1 MKNCVP
7 FQTQLASIME
17 VLAKAAVAEISK
29 LVEDGS
35 VVLRLEVSRSHKE
48 IDSLRR
54 KLQQVEGELRSTQ
67 EAAAREIRSIGVQVE
82 DQFGR
87 AGVFPTGAVLGGDG
101 GGKQCLFGQKHF
113 EEESDAQARPLSGFT
128 VKAEQEEEHVA
139 RRLNQTGCEPSAG
152 RLNNLGSEYV
162 MYERDSQLWTS
173 FTQEDSDVETDDPVC
188 SNATEH
194 FSQNLSIHTQL
205 QHAPATMEVSG
216 NTLPSLGKDVHI
228 VEAVLVKEEAGVQC
242 SYSEEN
248 SSEMGGTQQTEY
260 RQPPLSIN
268 DNLTSQLWQPL
279 QQPPLD
285 WQIGVAE
292 SITDPNSN
300 SSKKTRMHWRTGVGE
315 KPYSCTQ
322 CEKSFYRFIDLER
335 HQRIHTGEKPFG
347 CAQCG
352 KRFSLRGNLITHE
365 RVHSGNKPFG
375 CAQCGK
381 RFAQGSNLRAH
392 HRVHTGE
399 RPYHCT
405 QCGKSF
411 TQLSALK
418 THQKVHSR
426 NELLQFGMSCM

>member
-1 MKNCVP
+1 MKNCVA

-17 VLAKAAVAEISK
+17 VLAKAAVAEISE
-29 LVEDGS
+29 LVEEGS

-48 IDSLRR
+48 IDGLRR
-54 KLQQVEGELRSTQ
+54 KLQQVESELRSTQ

-87 AGVFPTGAVLGGDG
+87 AERGAVQGA
-101 GGKQCLFGQKHF
+101 
-113 EEESDAQARPLSGFT
+113 SDAGERPPFEQRLKEKKFDAQTHDTGSVSGFT

-173 FTQEDSDVETDDPVC
+173 FTQEDSDIESDDPVC
-188 SNATEH
+188 SEATEQ
-194 FSQNLSIHTQL
+194 SSLL
-205 QHAPATMEVSG
+205 QHTPATMEVSG
-216 NTLPSLGKDVHI
+216 NTLPSLGKDVC
-228 VEAVLVKEEAGVQC
+228 VVDGGLVKEEADGQC
-242 SYSEEN
+242 VYSEEN

-260 RQPPLSIN
+260 RQPPLSMN

-292 SITDPNSN
+292 SITDPNSKSN
-300 SSKKTRMHWRTGVGE
+300 QKNRIHWRTGVRE
-315 KPYSCTQ
+315 KAHSCTQ
-322 CEKSFYRFIDLER
+322 CQKGFDRFIDLER
-335 HQRIHTGEKPFG
+335 HQRIHTGEKPFS

-352 KRFSLRGNLITHE
+352 KRFSLRCNLITHE
-365 RVHSGNKPFG
+365 RVHSGNKPFA

-392 HRVHTGE
+392 HRIHTGE

-411 TQLSALK
+411 TQLSSLK
-418 THQKVHSR
+418 THQKVHNR
-426 NELLQFGMSCM
+426 NELLEFGINCM